1 MAGDRRGR
9 RAGVVLAG
17 AQGRAERRSNVGCVP
32 VPWREGEVSMWDG
45 IRDLCGG
52 ILVLLVIAAELAF
65 LLAVIAIGIWCLEH
79 LL

>member
-1 MAGDRRGR
+1 
-9 RAGVVLAG
+9 
-17 AQGRAERRSNVGCVP
+17 
-32 VPWREGEVSMWDG
+32 MWDG

>member
-1 MAGDRRGR
+1 M
-9 RAGVVLAG
+9 
-17 AQGRAERRSNVGCVP
+17 
-32 VPWREGEVSMWDG
+32 PWREGEVSMWDG